1 MPSKRRKKP
10 ETPAAVQTARAPEPP
25 PVWRRV
31 RTVRRHLEERT
42 WGTDQAEQLAQAWGI
57 SLDLVQRHAAEAQ
70 RQLEAV
76 LDDRRGEVTIAA
88 DLEAGLD
95 LAFEQGDPYA
105 VRGLIAEKLKLH
117 GIGAHRDPKND
128 PKPAEQAQE
137 GGKVLPWRK
146 KA

>member
-1 MPSKRRKKP
+1 MPSKSRKKP

-105 VRGLIAEKLKLH
+105 VRGLIAEKLKQ
-117 GIGAHRDPKND
+117 IGRAH
-128 PKPAEQAQE
+128 
-137 GGKVLPWRK
+137 V
-146 KA
+146 